1 MGNRFC
7 ILLPPKQTSGRN
19 PMERLQK
26 VRLPLTIR
34 SRQYVEAWTQQKVE
48 IIVISKLMQLNALN
62 GSKG

>member
-1 MGNRFC
+1 
-7 ILLPPKQTSGRN
+7 
-19 PMERLQK
+19 
-26 VRLPLTIR
+26 LTIR